1 MYITPQLRVIDY
13 LGLLALFPEFIYL
26 MFITLLLPPD
36 LVIAIVEAE
45 PPKPKAAKKRKQGKL
60 DAAGNKPEVSV
71 YAKAYNKVKAQFV
84 RIRYTH
90 ILQCHFCH
98 V

>member
-1 MYITPQLRVIDY
+1 MSGYPYYLRSVTLTLSPHLHY
-13 LGLLALFPEFIYL
+13 L
-26 MFITLLLPPD
+26 LLLPY
-36 LVIAIVEAE
+36 LHYFTFVTLAALLYSRHLTLTTALAEAE

-84 RIRYTH
+84 RIR
-90 ILQCHFCH
+90 
-98 V
+98 